1 MWSGALL
8 SFRPS
13 IHPSLLSLSNA
24 AMKYYA
30 AFLPSSSC
38 RGACKNA
45 AAAGLLFPCDVFP
58 PRDGSPSFFPL
69 DRVLGRS
76 SLACRVVSS
85 SSLLSPHFTAFHCI
99 MRRLP
104 SPLHCSEFRLIG
116 ETLTNQNPTFG
127 IPRGQDSNC
136 QFSSHSCISNL

>member
-13 IHPSLLSLSNA
+13 IHLPLHSLSTA

-30 AFLPSSSC
+30 AFLPSSVC

-58 PRDGSPSFFPL
+58 PRDGTWKPLLFPT
-69 DRVLGRS
+69 RS
-76 SLACRVVSS
+76 RFGAIIACMSCRVVVVAPKPS
-85 SSLLSPHFTAFHCI
+85 FHSI
-99 MRRLP
+99 MRRLR
-104 SPLHCSEFRLIG
+104 SPLYRSEFRLIRD
-116 ETLTNQNPTFG
+116 TLTNPNATFG
-127 IPRGQDSNC
+127 IPRTAIASLAVIPA
-136 QFSSHSCISNL
+136 FPISK

>member
-13 IHPSLLSLSNA
+13 IHLSLLSLSTA

-30 AFLPSSSC
+30 AFLPSSVC

-76 SLACRVVSS
+76 SLACRVVSCRRRRS
-85 SSLLSPHFTAFHCI
+85 KPSFHSI

-104 SPLHCSEFRLIG
+104 SPLYCSEFRLIG
-116 ETLTNQNPTFG
+116 DTLTNPNATFG
-127 IPRGQDSNC
+127 IPRTAIASLA
-136 QFSSHSCISNL
+136 FFPAFPISK